1 MKKHKSIF
9 FLLIISTVFIFI
21 SCEDEKNEDL
31 TNTVNKNGAVE
42 TSVTVAHIDSLY
54 DVLITKHA
62 VWYKGTQFK
71 NVEYRDTVPAL
82 GKEKTVA
89 EDKDGN
95 EKNVEANKEYEI
107 FITVK

>member
-1 MKKHKSIF
+1 MKKHRPI
-9 FLLIISTVFIFI
+9 LLLLVISTVFIFI
-21 SCEDEKNEDL
+21 SCKDEKNEDL

-42 TSVTVAHIDSLY
+42 TSVTVAHLDSLY

-82 GKEKTVA
+82 GKEKRVA
-89 EDKDGN
+89 EDNYGY

>member
-1 MKKHKSIF
+1 M
-9 FLLIISTVFIFI
+9 ISTVFIFI
-21 SCEDEKNEDL
+21 SCKDEKNEDL

-42 TSVTVAHIDSLY
+42 TSVTVVHIDSLY

-82 GKEKTVA
+82 GKEKRVA
-89 EDKDGN
+89 EDNYGY
-95 EKNVEANKEYEI
+95 EKNVETNKEYEI

>member
-1 MKKHKSIF
+1 MKKYKSIF
-9 FLLIISTVFIFI
+9 SLLIISTVFI

-42 TSVTVAHIDSLY
+42 TSVTVAHLDSLH

-71 NVEYRDTVPAL
+71 NVEHRDTVTAL
-82 GKEKTVA
+82 GKEKTVV
-89 EDKDGN
+89 EDTDGN
-95 EKNVEANKEYEI
+95 EKNVEVNKEYEI

>member
-1 MKKHKSIF
+1 MKKYKSIF
-9 FLLIISTVFIFI
+9 SLLIISTVLI

-42 TSVTVAHIDSLY
+42 TSVTVAHLDSLH
-54 DVLITKHA
+54 DVLITNHA

-71 NVEYRDTVPAL
+71 NVEHRDTVPAL
-82 GKEKTVA
+82 GKEKTVV
-89 EDKDGN
+89 EDTDGN
-95 EKNVEANKEYEI
+95 EKNVEVNKEYEI